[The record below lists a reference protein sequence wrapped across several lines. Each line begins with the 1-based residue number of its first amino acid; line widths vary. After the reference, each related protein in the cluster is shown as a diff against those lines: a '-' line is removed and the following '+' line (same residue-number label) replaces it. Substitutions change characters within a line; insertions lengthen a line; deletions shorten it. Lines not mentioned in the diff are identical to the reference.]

1 MRNKKVVNTMQ
12 RVVDK
17 KADAKGT
24 FNFVASDYGEHV
36 ICVSTSASA
45 GWFSSA
51 SVVRKSLFHK
61 MSFLSHH

>member
-1 MRNKKVVNTMQ
+1 MQ
-12 RVVDK
+12 RIVDK

-51 SVVRKSLFHK
+51 SVVSEWEPQEDVNDFERS
-61 MSFLSHH
+61 